1 MELGPGTDLS
11 FYIHQGV
18 GSGLSSYTADAKV
31 QCMELGPGTDLG
43 FYNIIFVIV
52 SIIKYFPRQGLR
64 FTQMRTI
71 IFLGND

>member
-43 FYNIIFVIV
+43 FYAWKDPENLSTDVRFVHT
-52 SIIKYFPRQGLR
+52 PH
-64 FTQMRTI
+64 
-71 IFLGND
+71 